1 MRKAI
6 LTVLLVIAAAI
17 SAAAW
22 LLWERSRQPPA
33 PPRQATTI
41 DPNDRVAVARAERL
55 QIIEEKYHAVAVDY
69 PGEVFIRWLKHEAV
83 LELWARS
90 DAHRRFRRVASYPI
104 LASSGIPGP
113 KHREGD
119 KQVPEGFY
127 EIVVFNPLSSYHL
140 SMGLN
145 YPNAADLVNADPQQ
159 PGSDI
164 YIHGSNESIGCA
176 PLGDEG
182 IEEVYLAAADAKA
195 AGQTQ
200 IPVHIFPARMSG
212 PEWEAFSSSEI
223 ERRPELADFWAQ
235 LKPAYD
241 SFERRRVIP
250 DVEVTPD
257 GKYVVPNP

>member
-1 MRKAI
+1 MRKPFVA
-6 LTVLLVIAAAI
+6 VLLSIAAA
-17 SAAAW
+17 AVAGW
-22 LLWERSRQPPA
+22 FLWERSRQPA
-33 PPRQATTI
+33 PPPKPVTKV
-41 DPNDRVAVARAERL
+41 DPNDRVAVARLERA
-55 QIIEEKYHAVAVDY
+55 QIIEQRYHDVAVDY

-90 DAHRRFRRVASYPI
+90 DSHRRFRLVGSYPI
-104 LASSGIPGP
+104 LATSGIPGP

-119 KQVPEGFY
+119 RQVPEGFY
-127 EIVVFNPLSSYHL
+127 EIIRFNPESDYHL

-164 YIHGSNESIGCA
+164 YIHGSNVSIGCA
-176 PLGDEG
+176 PLGDDG

-195 AGQTQ
+195 AGQTK
-200 IPVHIFPARMSG
+200 IPVHIFPARMAG

-223 ERRPELADFWAQ
+223 ERRPELAEFWAQ

-241 SFERRRVIP
+241 SFERRRLVP
-250 DVEVTPD
+250 EVEVTPD